1 MCLLKINRIII
12 KARKMKKNI
21 INEAVPLFIQYGFK
35 SVTIDDI
42 ALKMGVSKKTIYAHF
57 TKKETLVETCVFMHF
72 DNVIDKILNISKHS
86 KDPIIGLYQIK
97 KEALNHLSNEKNS
110 PVYQLQKYYN
120 NIYNKLKKMEFDALN
135 GMFSRSIRKGIDM
148 GLFRSDIDIDFVTRI
163 FFNGIRGIK
172 DIELFPIEEFKID
185 LLLLNFSE
193 YHLRAICTDQGIG
206 KLNEYKKELNI

>member
-1 MCLLKINRIII
+1 MCFLQIHRIII
-12 KARKMKKNI
+12 KARKMKQNI

-86 KDPIIGLYQIK
+86 KDHIIGLYQIK

>member
-1 MCLLKINRIII
+1 MCFLQIHRIII
-12 KARKMKKNI
+12 KARKMKQNI

-57 TKKETLVETCVFMHF
+57 PKKETLVETCVFMHF

-120 NIYNKLKKMEFDALN
+120 NIYNKLKKKNLVAKNLFTKKYKPRVIKPKKGKGSFTRKTNKIRALH
-135 GMFSRSIRKGIDM
+135 
-148 GLFRSDIDIDFVTRI
+148 LFV
-163 FFNGIRGIK
+163 
-172 DIELFPIEEFKID
+172 E
-185 LLLLNFSE
+185 
-193 YHLRAICTDQGIG
+193 
-206 KLNEYKKELNI
+206 